1 MPEAQF
7 HYLDVVDTMT
17 GVRSK
22 ITVIGPVDNPTSPV
36 YCQATG
42 RRLYPMGPGVW
53 RDPLSGVQ
61 VDAAP
66 PPRDGASART

>member
-1 MPEAQF
+1 MSEAEF

-17 GVRSK
+17 GARSK
-22 ITVIGPVDNPTSPV
+22 ITVIGPVDDPASPV

-61 VDAAP
+61 VDAVP
-66 PPRDGASART
+66 MPRGVS